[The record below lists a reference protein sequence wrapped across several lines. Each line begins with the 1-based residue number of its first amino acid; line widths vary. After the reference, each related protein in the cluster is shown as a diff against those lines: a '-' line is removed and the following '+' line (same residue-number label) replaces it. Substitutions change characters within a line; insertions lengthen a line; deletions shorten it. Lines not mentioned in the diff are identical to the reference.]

1 MGNIDID
8 KLHFIILFEAD
19 FNWLLKMIF
28 SKQLMAR
35 AIEND
40 SLPQEFFA
48 MKGRSAKDAIMTRTL
63 WSDINRL

>member
-1 MGNIDID
+1 
-8 KLHFIILFEAD
+8 
-19 FNWLLKMIF
+19 
-28 SKQLMAR
+28 MAR

-63 WSDINRL
+63 WSDINRLQHKSFAVLVVAPTSLSAST